1 LLGGTYQYFL
11 EIVAKQ
17 RHMTVAQV
25 NDVAQGRVW
34 TGDQALKVKLVD
46 KLGGLSDAIDQARK
60 LAHLDPADHVQI
72 VELPEEVSFIGKLMS
87 GQISGSV
94 AQWQP
99 PRALAP
105 LILLAQ
111 EILTRRAE
119 MGQVYC
125 PVAPLM

>member
-1 LLGGTYQYFL
+1 
-11 EIVAKQ
+11 
-17 RHMTVAQV
+17 
-25 NDVAQGRVW
+25 
-34 TGDQALKVKLVD
+34 
-46 KLGGLSDAIDQARK
+46 
-60 LAHLDPADHVQI
+60 
-72 VELPEEVSFIGKLMS
+72 LPEEVSFIGKLMS

-105 LILLAQ
+105 LISLAQ
-111 EILTRRAE
+111 EILTRHAE